1 MNIGDNMVSLDNIKE
16 SLDNNVNLTDDIR
29 DNLYSLI
36 YIFVKNYPDI
46 DLTNLNNNLK
56 TLSIE
61 KSNKFINKRVSKY
74 NPFTNILE
82 FNIEKIN
89 EGYDI
94 KHVMMHELL
103 NIITNNGKQT
113 GFNFENKFEA
123 LNEGYAEILTNNLVG
138 NESDIPYL
146 ENEVISTNMISIMVG
161 NDVMFNAYFNND
173 ADLLVKSLVNEG
185 VEVRWIY
192 R

>member
-1 MNIGDNMVSLDNIKE
+1 MNVGDNMVSLDNIKE
-16 SLDNNVNLTDDIR
+16 SLDNNTNLTDEMR

-36 YIFVKNYPDI
+36 YIFIKSYPNV

-56 TLSIE
+56 TLVIE
-61 KSNKFINKRVSKY
+61 KSNKLINKRISKY
-74 NPFTNILE
+74 NPFTNVLE
-82 FNIEKIN
+82 FNIDRIS

-94 KHVMMHELL
+94 KHVMMHGLL

-113 GFNFENKFEA
+113 GFNFENRFEA
-123 LNEGYAEILTNNLVG
+123 LNEGYTEILTNNLVG

-146 ENEVISTNMISIMVG
+146 ENEIISTNMISIMVG

-173 ADLLVKSLVNEG
+173 ADLLVNNLVNEG
-185 VEVRWIY
+185 VEVK
-192 R
+192 

>member
-1 MNIGDNMVSLDNIKE
+1 MVSLDNIKE

-185 VEVRWIY
+185 VEVR
-192 R
+192 

>member
-56 TLSIE
+56 TLTIE

-123 LNEGYAEILTNNLVG
+123 LNVGYTEILTNNLVG

-185 VEVRWIY
+185 VEVR
-192 R
+192 